1 MIPSSSTHNTFSS
14 ATTLEIQS
22 RNTAQSGEDR
32 LNEHTVRTLHEIAIR
47 KMEKVHVQKK
57 AKPKPVKSFS
67 LFVVVLI
74 KTSFGFFAKQEPQQ
88 TNKQTQTFLKHKTVT
103 MNTTSTS
110 SSSTS
115 CTLPRRI
122 GGNNNLTDDDFFLS
136 PLSIPSRNGGLN
148 QTNSTTRRTLSPQE
162 RQHQF
167 VISILDQALL
177 VVFDEDL

>member
-1 MIPSSSTHNTFSS
+1 
-14 ATTLEIQS
+14 
-22 RNTAQSGEDR
+22 
-32 LNEHTVRTLHEIAIR
+32 
-47 KMEKVHVQKK
+47 MEKVHVQKK
-57 AKPKPVKSFS
+57 AKPKPVKSF
-67 LFVVVLI
+67 
-74 KTSFGFFAKQEPQQ
+74 FAFRGGAHKNKFWIFCETRAP

-122 GGNNNLTDDDFFLS
+122 GGNNNLTDDDFFLP

-167 VISILDQALL
+167 VMSILDQALL